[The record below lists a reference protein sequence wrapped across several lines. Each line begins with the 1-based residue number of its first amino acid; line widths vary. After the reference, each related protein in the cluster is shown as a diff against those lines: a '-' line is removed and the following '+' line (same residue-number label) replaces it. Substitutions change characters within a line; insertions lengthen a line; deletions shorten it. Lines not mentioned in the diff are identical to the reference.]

1 MIKTLIPAF
10 IAATLLGCEYQTANV
25 PQPVND
31 VPVAVQSVEVPTHT
45 VKVVGVVDGDTIDCL
60 TADNE
65 QIRIRVNA
73 IDTPERGQ
81 PFGDNAKQFVSDAVF
96 GQMVTITGDERDR
109 YDRLIADI
117 HYGEKWLSLELVK
130 AGLAW
135 HYEKYSDDQTLA
147 DAEIAAIDAKL
158 GLWADPR
165 HVAPWDWRKLS
176 KEEMDKLR

>member
-1 MIKTLIPAF
+1 MIKTLIPAL
-10 IAATLLGCEYQTANV
+10 IAVALLGCEYQPANV
-25 PQPVND
+25 PQPIND
-31 VPVAVQSVEVPTHT
+31 VPIAVESDIATYT
-45 VKVVGVVDGDTIDCL
+45 MKVVGVVDGDTIDCL

-81 PFGDNAKQFVSDAVF
+81 PFGDNAKQFVSDEIF
-96 GQMVTITGDERDR
+96 GKTVTITGDERDR
-109 YDRLIADI
+109 YGRLIADV

-135 HYEKYSDDQTLA
+135 HYKKYSSDKLLA
-147 DAEIAAIDAKL
+147 DAEIAARESII
-158 GLWADPR
+158 GLWGDPR

>member
-1 MIKTLIPAF
+1 M
-10 IAATLLGCEYQTANV
+10 
-25 PQPVND
+25 
-31 VPVAVQSVEVPTHT
+31 
-45 VKVVGVVDGDTIDCL
+45 
-60 TADNE
+60 
-65 QIRIRVNA
+65 
-73 IDTPERGQ
+73 
-81 PFGDNAKQFVSDAVF
+81 SDAVF
-96 GQMVTITGDERDR
+96 GQMVTITGDERDK
-109 YDRLIADI
+109 YGRLIADV